1 MVIHQYKQIF
11 LFDENT
17 DFSEGE
23 YDWSTDGVERHEKQY
38 TSDGGKNQWWDF
50 LDVFANE
57 KSAPSTSTSTKTQVQ
72 NNEKKDDNRRRWWNP
87 FTWGKKELGGM
98 VEKPKEFF
106 FGKIFKGVS
115 KAVSGVVKGVSKA
128 VGGVV
133 NTVKEVVKNP
143 VVQTVASFIPGV
155 APVMAAVNAVSSLAN
170 GDIMGAVTGGLSAA
184 TGGIFLLYL
193 VSIIMS
199 FFGNEISLL
208 SINNGSWMSIGLSAF
223 IVVIASLNLVLDFD
237 FIEEGAE
244 KGAPKYMEWYGA
256 FGLLVTLIWLYLEI
270 LRLLAK
276 LNSRR

>member
-1 MVIHQYKQIF
+1 MGILFALLFAYKSRIIKPT
-11 LFDENT
+11 EN
-17 DFSEGE
+17 FKL
-23 YDWSTDGVERHEKQY
+23 GV
-38 TSDGGKNQWWDF
+38 F
-50 LDVFANE
+50 
-57 KSAPSTSTSTKTQVQ
+57 
-72 NNEKKDDNRRRWWNP
+72 
-87 FTWGKKELGGM
+87 
-98 VEKPKEFF
+98 
-106 FGKIFKGVS
+106 
-115 KAVSGVVKGVSKA
+115 
-128 VGGVV
+128 
-133 NTVKEVVKNP
+133 
-143 VVQTVASFIPGV
+143 
-155 APVMAAVNAVSSLAN
+155 
-170 GDIMGAVTGGLSAA
+170 AA